1 MRSRSVESPDPG
13 FFVLLLSLLVSSGR
27 FRRQANCAAGA
38 ARGHDRVQVSGN
50 IMMHDA

>member
-27 FRRQANCAAGA
+27 FRRQANCAGA
-38 ARGHDRVQVSGN
+38 ARGHDWVQVSGN
-50 IMMHDA
+50 IMMHDT